1 VSQLWN
7 SLDRRYEDAAAVFA
21 AHGRLIEADGGDA
34 IILVNGQEEIVTPAT
49 LVTAAMMMD
58 VEAVEE
64 HGPEY
69 CESCGGCK
77 CHVCHCDEP
86 GGDTDEASA
95 ALENDNPV
103 HNVWAAIAELAAYTR
118 EKDWESFQMDL
129 DAENSTTSGGEEST
143 QTQERTRNMNFHN
156 CSVTQKYTWA
166 GADGYCKH
174 CRPVETVHTSE
185 GAVELTAEDVAE
197 ITAPTLAD
205 LIEEVG
211 GETALQVSIE
221 VVRRAKQA
229 GRRGDSISGRKTR
242 QLLDLI
248 GKQATIYQGALLD
261 EYREF
266 LAPYGIGLDIHTE
279 QDDRGEEHLVAY
291 HDYAALKAVQLPL
304 PQLVPALN
312 EVKNLTGDAL
322 REYLVQADR
331 DERRAQRA
339 AQRAAKRA
347 EGTLV
352 MHWVKREGREVI
364 EEGRKTLG
372 QYTEE
377 IRAMAAEY
385 QAAGQMAGYSV
396 TFQLV

>member
-174 CRPVETVHTSE
+174 CRPVETVHTPE
-185 GAVELTAEDVAE
+185 GEIELTPEDVAVMN
-197 ITAPTLAD
+197 APMLAD

-211 GETALQVSIE
+211 GETALLVSIE
-221 VVRRAKQA
+221 AIRRAKLA
-229 GRRGDSISGRKTR
+229 RRRGDSVNGRRTR
-242 QLLDLI
+242 ELLNLI
-248 GKQATIYQGALLD
+248 MQQPQGYQGALLN

-266 LAPYGIGLDIHTE
+266 LAPYGIGLNVDV
-279 QDDRGEEHLVAY
+279 DGVY
-291 HDYAALKAVQLPL
+291 FHDYTALTQPVLAGLEDAVLSDNQRVYAWQANAA
-304 PQLVPALN
+304 
-312 EVKNLTGDAL
+312 E
-322 REYLVQADR
+322 
-331 DERRAQRA
+331 
-339 AQRAAKRA
+339 KRA
-347 EGTLV
+347 MKNAFVETVRTARNIVMSWVSSDGTESGSA
-352 MHWVKREGREVI
+352 M
-364 EEGRKTLG
+364 LG
-372 QYTEE
+372 PNTEE
-377 IRAMAAEY
+377 TRLLAAEY
-385 QAAGQMAGYSV
+385 QAAGRRKGYR
-396 TFQLV
+396 THFTLVQA